1 MSKNFVVNSVS
12 LKSVF
17 AENEE
22 HLALYSQLDRT
33 SDHCHCHIAR
43 ASWDSV
49 TEEVRRERV

>member
-22 HLALYSQLDRT
+22 HPAHYSQLDRT
-33 SDHCHCHIAR
+33 SDHCHWSHRSCVLGQCH
-43 ASWDSV
+43 
-49 TEEVRRERV
+49 